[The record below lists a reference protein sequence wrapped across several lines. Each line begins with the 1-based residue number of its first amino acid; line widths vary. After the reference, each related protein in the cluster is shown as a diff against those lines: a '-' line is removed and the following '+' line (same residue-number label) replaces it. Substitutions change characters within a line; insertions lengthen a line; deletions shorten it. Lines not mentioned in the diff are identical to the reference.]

1 MNPPVLAR
9 PARRNWHRI
18 LWRLFFVQVL
28 LLIGIVAASA
38 IYNLWAFR
46 HYRALYPQPGKI
58 YSVDGYGMHLN
69 CAGAGS
75 PTIVLEAGLGNDA
88 LIWRQVQPELEKITR
103 VCSYDRAG
111 YGWSAARPG
120 ARDANSIA
128 DQLHGLLSAAAVA
141 GPVVLMGHSI
151 AGMYLR
157 AYLSKYPGGVVG
169 LVLVDP
175 STPEQLDR
183 LPPEIKELQRKLV
196 SRLQWYRPLIALGI
210 ARLVG
215 QCSDV
220 DATATGAYT
229 GWLKADNNCNPDFI
243 DTYQRESDGVAPSAS
258 ETMHTGPFADLPIL
272 IFSQDPASG
281 DIPGVAE
288 DVQQRM
294 RQTWTSLHEGLKKLS
309 PRTKRIVAK
318 GSSHYVQR
326 DRPGLVTRETTL
338 FIREIRGELPPSN
351 DWGSTKTE

>member
-18 LWRLFFVQVL
+18 LWRLFFLQVL

-46 HYRALYPQPGKI
+46 HYRALYPPPGKI

-69 CAGAGS
+69 CAGTGS

-157 AYLSKYPGGVVG
+157 AYLSKYPEGVVG

-183 LPPEIKELQRKLV
+183 LPPEIKEL
-196 SRLQWYRPLIALGI
+196 
-210 ARLVG
+210 
-215 QCSDV
+215 
-220 DATATGAYT
+220 
-229 GWLKADNNCNPDFI
+229 
-243 DTYQRESDGVAPSAS
+243 
-258 ETMHTGPFADLPIL
+258 
-272 IFSQDPASG
+272 
-281 DIPGVAE
+281 
-288 DVQQRM
+288 
-294 RQTWTSLHEGLKKLS
+294 
-309 PRTKRIVAK
+309 
-318 GSSHYVQR
+318 
-326 DRPGLVTRETTL
+326 
-338 FIREIRGELPPSN
+338 
-351 DWGSTKTE
+351 